1 MAGEFPFSMLGHGVV
16 ERDGDYLAWIVFRE
30 PPTVLDEVL
39 AGIPSPL
46 ARDPDGTHERIV
58 AITSDEFP
66 RKGQRKL
73 YEKIDAWLAGVHARQ
88 PIRFVVVASDDE
100 PAGAWHEWSKARV
113 KKVLLPWFVEQWPA
127 LRSGTGAAVLA
138 MLLGYCSKTR
148 RADVIELAAR
158 AVELALGLDPAVDGA
173 LASHLATLVDRLPDD
188 AAKAAQLA
196 ALSPALRLRVW
207 AADASLVPGEKIVI
221 ETVRAVDRSAEVGEI
236 VAELADSLEVP
247 RLHELALEFPD
258 APMGSLVEVLDSLR
272 GEALDRALDLH
283 LARFA
288 EDDDDLMTLLHS
300 GIEKELAPLI
310 DRCLVLAVDRDVPEI
325 MANVLYATSHAGK
338 PHETTRL
345 GTEFV
350 ARYRRDGAHPGPIL
364 ATLYTNILLAYGSTA
379 TCDDACRTLTLELE
393 QLLDE
398 NPAYFG
404 ASGNAHRNILP
415 SAYGSAACGRCVMG
429 DGERAAAWLEKA
441 REGEWDELAL
451 CANMVCF
458 QHMKDDPHLSPV
470 ITAIGR
476 AEVARLEK
484 NLKGSHKDVG
494 ALFTLALTLHNGG
507 FLDDAERYYTKVLA
521 LRPKHADSL
530 NNVGNIHGTRGNID
544 AAIAS
549 YDQAIAVQPMQPLFH
564 ACKAW
569 ALARGQRW
577 AECVEAGH
585 VAVKLAPNQASG
597 YFSRGAGYLGLG
609 DRANA
614 AEDWKRGAALN
625 PGWRGSEKDD
635 PWFSDMVVLI
645 AG

>member
-1 MAGEFPFSMLGHGVV
+1 MLGHGVV

-30 PPTVLDEVL
+30 PPARHDEIL

-46 ARDPDGTHERIV
+46 AADPDGTHERIV
-58 AITSDEFP
+58 AITTDEFP
-66 RKGQRKL
+66 RKGAKKL
-73 YEKIDAWLAGVHARQ
+73 YASIDAWLTAVHARQ
-88 PIRFVVVASDDE
+88 PIRFVIVANDDE
-100 PAGAWHEWSKARV
+100 PAGPWHEWSKARV
-113 KKVLLPWFVEQWPA
+113 KKVLLPWFVEQWPQVA
-127 LRSGTGAAVLA
+127 SGTAAAVLA
-138 MLLGYCSKTR
+138 MLLAYCAKTR
-148 RADVIELAAR
+148 RTEVVELAAR
-158 AVELALGLDPAVDGA
+158 AVEPALGFDEATDAA
-173 LASHLATLVDRLPDD
+173 LAAHLATLVDRLPDD

-207 AADASLVPGEKIVI
+207 AADASLVPDEKIVI
-221 ETVRAVDRSAEVGEI
+221 ETVRALDRKAALGTQ
-236 VAELADSLEVP
+236 VAELADNLEAP
-247 RLHELALEFPD
+247 RLHALALEFPD

-272 GEALDRALDLH
+272 GDALERALDLH

-288 EDDDDLMTLLHS
+288 EDDDDLMTLLHTA
-300 GIEKELAPLI
+300 IEKELAPLI
-310 DRCLVLAVDRDVPEI
+310 ERCLVFAVDRDVPEI
-325 MANVLYATSHAGK
+325 MANVLYATSNAGK
-338 PHETTRL
+338 PHETTRI

-350 ARYRRDGAHPGPIL
+350 ARYRQGGAHPGPLL

-429 DGERAAAWLEKA
+429 DSERAAAWLEKA
-441 REGEWDELAL
+441 REHEWDELAL
-451 CANMVCF
+451 CANMICF
-458 QHMKDDPHLSPV
+458 QHMKDDPHLKPV
-470 ITAIGR
+470 VAAIGR

-484 NLKGSHKDVG
+484 NLKGSHKDAG

-507 FLDDAERYYTKVLA
+507 FLDDAERYYKKVLA

-530 NNVGNIHGTRGNID
+530 NNLGNIYGTRGDIA

-549 YDQAIAVQPMQPLFH
+549 YDQAIAVQPMQPVFH

-614 AEDWKRGAALN
+614 ASDFQRGAALN

-645 AG
+645 SG